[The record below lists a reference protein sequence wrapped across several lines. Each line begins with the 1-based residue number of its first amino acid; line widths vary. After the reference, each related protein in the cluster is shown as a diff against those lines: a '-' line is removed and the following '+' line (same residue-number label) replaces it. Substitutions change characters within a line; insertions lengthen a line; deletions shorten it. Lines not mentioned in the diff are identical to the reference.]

1 MLEGYKDR
9 FYVLIMAMG
18 DSILVFT
25 SFLLANLLYGFL
37 DYGILLPSNTFVLSI
52 SFASIGLFFFFDCY
66 SFVKR
71 KRIKSILINS
81 VLALSLLN
89 VSQLFVNSL
98 GFILFTFMIQVVL
111 ISLFRFGL
119 WYRSQWNMGQKKVWV
134 ISDDPDETNTIID
147 KVLNHTNGW
156 FELSGFVLSKDFKK
170 LYAYKSDLDVIL
182 ICASVKDHHKKEI
195 IDYFSSA
202 KKEILFI
209 PDLTDLLVATSEPQQ
224 VHDMMV
230 YSIQPSTLSRGDHTL
245 KRLFDIVIS
254 SCLLVVSSP
263 IMLLLYVIIPLTSK
277 GPALFLQER
286 IGLNGK
292 SYFVYK
298 FRSMEENAEEE
309 TGPILARDNDPRVT
323 TLGKWIRAT
332 RLDELPQLFN
342 VLQGEMSIVGPRPER
357 DYFIQQFKDKIP
369 QYKQRFSVKPGIT
382 GLAQVL
388 GNYTTSVEDKLRYD
402 LMYIRQ
408 YSLVLDVKILLQTL
422 RVILQRDQAKGVR
435 ISSFAPPKEL
445 TVPSLKINKQRKV

>member
-1 MLEGYKDR
+1 MVQITMEHG
-9 FYVLIMAMG
+9 A
-18 DSILVFT
+18 
-25 SFLLANLLYGFL
+25 
-37 DYGILLPSNTFVLSI
+37 
-52 SFASIGLFFFFDCY
+52 
-66 SFVKR
+66 
-71 KRIKSILINS
+71 
-81 VLALSLLN
+81 
-89 VSQLFVNSL
+89 
-98 GFILFTFMIQVVL
+98 
-111 ISLFRFGL
+111 
-119 WYRSQWNMGQKKVWV
+119 KKVWV